1 MSRTRLLV
9 MTAGGAGLLKPAPGT
24 WGSLVAVVI
33 AFLLGLT
40 GEAWVLQ
47 VGMAI
52 LVIFASIA
60 CIAFGPWAEH
70 HWGKK
75 DPGQVVIDEVAGQA
89 LALLLLPWAWLEPS
103 ITWLA
108 VICGF
113 SFIAFRI
120 LDILKPPPIRNLQNL
135 PVGWGVL
142 VDDLL
147 AGFVVALLSWIVLL
161 AFLLLPTLGLK
172 DVLFRL

>member
-1 MSRTRLLV
+1 

-24 WGSLVAVVI
+24 WGSLVTVAI
-33 AFLLGLT
+33 GFLLGLT

-52 LVIFASIA
+52 LMIFACIA
-60 CIAFGPWAEH
+60 CIAFGPWAEQ

-103 ITWLA
+103 TTWLA
-108 VICGF
+108 ILCGF

-120 LDILKPPPIRNLQNL
+120 LDILKPPPIRNLQKL
-135 PVGWGVL
+135 SAGWGVL
-142 VDDLL
+142 LDDLL
-147 AGFVVALLSWIVLL
+147 AGFDAALLCWFVLL
-161 AFLLLPTLGLK
+161 AFIIWPTLGQYGGP
-172 DVLFRL
+172 FRL